1 MFKKIGPGILVA
13 AAFVG
18 PGTITVCTLAGVQF
32 GYALIWAVLLSVV
45 ATIILQEMSGRIGV
59 VSQSGLM
66 DVIRG
71 ELKVKWVKN
80 AVVGMVL
87 LAIIGGNTAYEAGNI
102 GGATLGLE
110 GLFGSEELST
120 FYPLI
125 VGGFAFLL
133 LWFSGYK
140 TLEKVFVTL
149 VGLMGICFVVAA
161 LITKPPIS
169 KIVSGM
175 FVPSLPEG
183 GLLMVIALVGTTVV
197 PYNLFLH
204 ASLVKEKWTSKG
216 ELKAVKWDTIISIAL
231 GGLVSVAI
239 LITASAAPINEV
251 SNVMDM
257 AKGLEPLFGKA
268 AIYFM
273 AIGLLAAGITSAITA
288 PLAAAFVASSCL
300 GWKGGMQNGK
310 FKLVWAVVLILG
322 VFFLSFDI
330 KLIQLIQF
338 AQIANGLVLPVMAI
352 LLLWIVNRKSVMGE
366 HRNTKFQNILGISI
380 VAFSIFLGAKSIL
393 KVVGLF

>member
-18 PGTITVCTLAGVQF
+18 PGTITVCTLAGVRF
-32 GYALIWAVLLSVV
+32 GYSLLWAVLLSVL

-59 VSQSGLM
+59 VSQNGLV
-66 DVIRG
+66 DVIKD
-71 ELKVKWVKN
+71 ELKNKWIKN
-80 AVVGMVL
+80 TVVGMVL
-87 LAIIGGNTAYEAGNI
+87 LAILVGNTAYEAGNI

-110 GLFGSEELST
+110 GLFGAEGLST

-125 VGGFAFLL
+125 IGGFAFLL
-133 LWFSGYK
+133 LWYSGYK
-140 TLEKVFVTL
+140 TLEKVFVAL

-161 LITKPPIS
+161 LITKPSIGA
-169 KIVSGM
+169 IANGLFM
-175 FVPSLPEG
+175 PSLPEG
-183 GLLMVIALVGTTVV
+183 SLLTVIALVGTTVV

-204 ASLVKEKWTSKG
+204 ASLVKEKWTSK
-216 ELKAVKWDTIISIAL
+216 EDLQAVKWDTVISIAL
-231 GGLVSVAI
+231 GGLVSMAI
-239 LITASAAPINEV
+239 LITASAASINDV
-251 SNVMDM
+251 TNVMDL

-273 AIGLLAAGITSAITA
+273 AVGLLAAGITSAITA

-300 GWKGGMQNGK
+300 GWKGGMRNPK
-310 FKLVWAVVLILG
+310 FKLVWAVILVFG

-330 KLIQLIQF
+330 KPIQIIQF
-338 AQIANGLVLPVMAI
+338 AQVANGILLPVMAI

-366 HRNTKFQNILGISI
+366 HGNSLFQNILGFVI
-380 VAFSIFLGAKSIL
+380 VGFSIFLGVKSIL
-393 KVVGLF
+393 KVLGLF